1 MDSVLPEEL
10 VSVSMEPCPDTSP
23 SLNFRA
29 LLLRA
34 QNDDGGW
41 GFHPSAESRVEPT
54 CWALKALT
62 AQGPTNALDEAPVA
76 GGLRFLA
83 AAQLPDG
90 SWPSTS
96 KQTTGCWV
104 TSLACWVLRDVP
116 DEKYRTAIAD
126 GLRWVCGDW
135 PKDTSWWRRGMR
147 KFLKDSQHLER
158 DHLARGW
165 GWTPGTSSWVEPTAF
180 ALLSL
185 EGQHAHVLPSSTK
198 KRRKLGEA
206 LLYDRMC
213 PGGGWN
219 CGNPEVYGV
228 VDEPLVIPTSWALL
242 ALRAH
247 RERRENKDSLAW
259 LERNF
264 YNINGSGSFALAR
277 LCLEVYSHEP
287 PTAGPTLNDYYARN
301 ELLQSIPV
309 AAWMTLAVSARREW
323 LNGDSG
329 TRAKDL

>member
-1 MDSVLPEEL
+1 MEDGPDKSPAENFDAQLL
-10 VSVSMEPCPDTSP
+10 VG
-23 SLNFRA
+23 
-29 LLLRA
+29 A
-34 QNDDGGW
+34 QNSDGGW
-41 GFHPSAESRVEPT
+41 GFHPGAGSRVEPT
-54 CWALKALT
+54 CWVLKALR
-62 AQGPTNALDEAPVA
+62 ALESPN
-76 GGLRFLA
+76 GLGRQAVNRGLNFLI

-90 SWPSTS
+90 SWPSTPEL
-96 KQTTGCWV
+96 KTGCWV
-104 TSLACWVLRDVP
+104 TSLACWVLRDAHGQ
-116 DEKYRTAIAD
+116 KYRTAIAD

-135 PKDTSWWRRGMR
+135 PKDSSWWRRGLR
-147 KFLKDSQHLER
+147 KFLKGSQRLER
-158 DHLARGW
+158 GHLARGW

-185 EGQHAHVLPSSTK
+185 EGQHAQVLPSSTE

-228 VDEPLVIPTSWALL
+228 IDEPLVIPTSWALL

-264 YNINGSGSFALAR
+264 LSINGSGSFALAS

-287 PTAGPTLNDYYARN
+287 PIAGPTLNDYYARN
-301 ELLQSIPV
+301 ELLRSIPV
-309 AAWMTLAVSARREW
+309 AAWMTLAVSDRREW
-323 LNGDSG
+323 LNGDPG